1 MYMKR
6 GVLKKLIT
14 ETKKEFGLESIDI
27 SEETICTRGKQGQTG
42 IIKSPGHS
50 SPLEEIENV
59 FVEFLVQM
67 SLYRCSLSVKEGLAL
82 INSLIEGTKY
92 EQAMHD
98 FQERF
103 CGKTMKEETEKGKVG
118 RKYWKSFVR

>member
-6 GVLKKLIT
+6 GVLNKLIT
-14 ETKKEFGLESIDI
+14 ETKKEFGLDKSIDI
-27 SEETICTRGKQGQTG
+27 SEETICTWGKRGKTG

-67 SLYRCSLSVKEGLAL
+67 SLY
-82 INSLIEGTKY
+82 
-92 EQAMHD
+92 H
-98 FQERF
+98 
-103 CGKTMKEETEKGKVG
+103 
-118 RKYWKSFVR
+118 